1 MMDWERMK
9 QDNRETVAYRPIND
23 FRVATL
29 DARHEGD

>member
-9 QDNRETVAYRPIND
+9 QDNRETVAYGPIND
-23 FRVATL
+23 FCVAAP